1 MQTNKKEEEMNS
13 FQKDMLSILFDLKEN
28 HHMTGIKAEIQTE
41 CITEKD
47 ILLLKN
53 LAQKTK
59 TDLTIKIGG
68 CDAIKDI
75 YDTKTIGA
83 NSIVV
88 PMVESCYA
96 AEKFIKTAKPVLNT
110 GINKVKFFI
119 NIETISGFNCLE
131 EILKSDFSNEICG
144 VVFGRGDMTG
154 SLKISKDEV
163 DSEIILNYAKKIED
177 LTLKYNKEF
186 IIGGGVTTNSLSF
199 FKKLPLVSKF
209 ETRKIIFDAKAALSD
224 KKADI
229 GIIKAVKF
237 ELLWL
242 ENKKNIY
249 GKIKNEEELRI
260 KTLKSRCYN
269 SIV

>member
-1 MQTNKKEEEMNS
+1 MNS
-13 FQKDMLSILFDLKEN
+13 MEKDMLSVLFDLKES
-28 HHMTGIKAEIQTE
+28 HHMTGIKAELQTE
-41 CITEKD
+41 CIREKD
-47 ILLLKN
+47 ILLLKS

-68 CDAIKDI
+68 CDATKDI
-75 YDTKTIGA
+75 YDAKSIGA
-83 NSIVV
+83 NSIVA

-96 AEKFIKTAKPVLNT
+96 AEKFIETAKPILNREK
-110 GINKVKFFI
+110 NKAKFFI

-131 EILKSDFSNEICG
+131 EIFKSDFSNDICG

-154 SLKISKDEV
+154 SLKMSKDEV
-163 DSEIILNYAKKIED
+163 NSEIILDYAKKIED
-177 LTLKYNKEF
+177 LTLKYNKEY
-186 IIGGGVTTNSLSF
+186 IIGGCVTTNSLSF
-199 FKKLPLVSKF
+199 FKKLPHVSKF

-224 KKADI
+224 KKSDV
-229 GIIKAVKF
+229 GIIKALKF

-249 GKIKNEEELRI
+249 GKIKDEDELRI

-269 SIV
+269 SLA